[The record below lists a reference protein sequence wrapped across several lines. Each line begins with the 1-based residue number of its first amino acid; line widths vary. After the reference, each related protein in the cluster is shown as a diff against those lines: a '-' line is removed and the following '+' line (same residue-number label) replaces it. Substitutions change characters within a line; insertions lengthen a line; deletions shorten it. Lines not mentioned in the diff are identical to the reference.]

1 MNMADSGPTI
11 KSGGLCEDPEALR
24 AFFDDLLKMLH
35 LQAKETER
43 LLAHVEQHTD
53 RMIPPSQMALV
64 VSELSELHA
73 RLLR

>member
-1 MNMADSGPTI
+1 
-11 KSGGLCEDPEALR
+11 
-24 AFFDDLLKMLH
+24 MLH

-53 RMIPPSQMALV
+53 RLIPPSQMALV
-64 VSELSELHA
+64 VSELSELNA

>member
-1 MNMADSGPTI
+1 MTMSDSGPTT
-11 KSGGLCEDPEALR
+11 KSGGLCEHPDELR
-24 AFFDDLLKMLH
+24 AFLDDLLKMLH

-43 LLAHVEQHTD
+43 LLTHVEQHTD
-53 RMIPPSQMALV
+53 PLIPPSQMGLV